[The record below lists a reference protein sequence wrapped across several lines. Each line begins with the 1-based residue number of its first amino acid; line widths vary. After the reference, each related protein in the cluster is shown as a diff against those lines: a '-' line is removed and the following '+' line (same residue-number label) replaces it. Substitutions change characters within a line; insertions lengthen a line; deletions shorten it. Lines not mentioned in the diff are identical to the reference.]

1 MKVLFISSVSVT
13 IELENK
19 ELYYSTNSY
28 DVKVNG
34 AVYLKNINTNVFS
47 LFSLTPNTEYVISV
61 DGEDDIHIITDE
73 VSEIISSKNKDIP
86 NDGSKDVT
94 TLLQSLIDKAS
105 KNALIIIEE
114 GKYLFTTLRLKDDI
128 TLHLKKGAIL
138 SASINQD
145 DYKEIE
151 GEILLENNEVF
162 QLGTWE
168 GHPSR
173 MKESMILGINNK
185 NVKIIGEGII
195 DGNAQLATWWQ
206 DFKSKPYARPHL
218 VFLNHCQ
225 NITIQGVELR
235 NSPQWTVHP
244 YFCKNI
250 NMYDFKINNPKIS
263 PNTDGINPQCC
274 NGVNII
280 GVRFSLGD
288 DCIALKS
295 GKMYIGKKYK
305 EPTQN
310 VVIRNCLMQYGHG
323 AVVLGSEMSG
333 GLKNIT
339 VERCI
344 FDHTDRGLRIKTRRG
359 RGDTCIVDGI
369 EFNNIKMTNVL
380 NPLVINM
387 FYFCDPDGKTEYVYS
402 KEKLP
407 VDDRTPYLG
416 KFTFKNI
423 IATEC
428 EQSAGYFYGLPEM
441 PIEEIV
447 IEDSYFSFKD
457 EASSGTPAMMSFAEV
472 CCKNGFIFRNVK
484 KVKIKDVELVGYVG
498 EKVILDGNDSYEEC

>member
-19 ELYYSTNSY
+19 ELYYSSNSY
-28 DVKVNG
+28 DVRVNG
-34 AVYLKNINTNVFS
+34 DIVLKDINTNVFS
-47 LFSLTPNTEYVISV
+47 LFSLNPNTSYIISV
-61 DGEDDIHIITDE
+61 NGEEDIQIQTDE
-73 VSEIISSKNKDIP
+73 VSQIISTNDFDIQ

-94 TLLQSLIDKAS
+94 SQLQVLIDQAS
-105 KNALIIIEE
+105 KNSLIVIEE
-114 GKYLFTTLRLKDDI
+114 GKYLFTTLKLKNDI
-128 TLHLKKGAIL
+128 TLYLKKDAIL

-145 DYKEIE
+145 DYKEID
-151 GEILLENNEVF
+151 GEINLDNGEVF

-173 MKESMILGINNK
+173 MKESMILGINNS
-185 NVKIIGEGII
+185 NVKIVGEGII
-195 DGNAQLATWWQ
+195 DGNAQLSTWWQ

-218 VFLNHCQ
+218 IFLNHCQ
-225 NITIQGVELR
+225 NITIQGIELK

-244 YFCKNI
+244 YFCKNV
-250 NMYDFKINNPKIS
+250 NMYDFAINNPKIS

-310 VVIRNCLMQYGHG
+310 VVIRNCLMEYGHG

-344 FDHTDRGLRIKTRRG
+344 FSHTDRGLRIKTRRG
-359 RGDTCIVDGI
+359 RGNTCIVDGI
-369 EFNNIKMTNVL
+369 EFKNIKMINVL

-407 VDDRTPYLG
+407 VDEGTPYLG

-441 PIEEIV
+441 PISEIV
-447 IEDSYFSFKD
+447 IEDSSFSFK
-457 EASSGTPAMMSFAEV
+457 EKASEGTPAMMSFAEV
-472 CCKNGFIFRNVK
+472 CSKRGFIFRNVN
-484 KVKIKDVELVGYVG
+484 KVKLKNVELKGYVG
-498 EKVILDGNDSYEEC
+498 EKVILDGNESYEEC